1 MMQHKKGIVF
11 LLTLTAILTLSL
23 IGCERTQN
31 DITESSVSETTNL
44 IEEEQTVNNDDVNRV
59 SENETTQTDG
69 EIVAPTKEEVLAEIK
84 KVLIDEFE
92 LDEAR
97 LVPDAKLFEDLDLDS
112 IDAVDLVVRL
122 QNITG
127 LKVKAE
133 DFKSIRTLGD
143 VADVIVRLISEQQK

>member
-1 MMQHKKGIVF
+1 MK
-11 LLTLTAILTLSL
+11 
-23 IGCERTQN
+23 
-31 DITESSVSETTNL
+31 
-44 IEEEQTVNNDDVNRV
+44 
-59 SENETTQTDG
+59 
-69 EIVAPTKEEVLAEIK
+69 TKEEVLAEIK

-143 VADVIVRLISEQQK
+143 VADVIVRLISEQHK